1 MADLLVSDKSVF
13 GELTGE
19 QIDIVEP
26 ATGAVLGSTRLASPD
41 DVAEAVT
48 RSVVAQPKW
57 ADTAPA
63 ERAEVLLRAAQL
75 IHDHEDEFVRWG
87 IRECGG
93 IAGKTTHEVHSSRG
107 ELIAAA
113 GLATEPYG
121 QLLPAAGR
129 MSYGRRIPFGAV
141 GVITP
146 WNFPLVLAMRA
157 VAPALALGNSVL
169 LKPDHQS
176 SVYGGALVARLFE
189 EAGLPP
195 GLLEVLPGKADAGKA
210 LVADPRVPMISFTG
224 STRAGKIVAATA
236 AEHVKKVSLE
246 LGGNN
251 ATIVLADADPDQAS
265 SVGAWGSFL
274 HQGQICL
281 TTGRHL
287 VHRKIADDYLDRL
300 TARAAALR
308 VGDPA
313 EADTQ
318 IGPIIN
324 ATQLATVDRIVRAS
338 ADAGASIRTGGTY
351 QDLFYAPTV
360 LAGVTTSMPAFT
372 DEIFGPVAPVTIF
385 DTEEEAIALAN
396 STSYGLTA
404 SVITADPF
412 RGWKLAERLRA
423 GMVHVNDSTINDDP
437 SVPFGG
443 IGASGNGGRYGGQAN
458 WEEFT
463 QWQWVTVRDAPP
475 AYPF

>member
-1 MADLLVSDKSVF
+1 MLVSDQTVF
-13 GELTGE
+13 AGLTGD
-19 QIDIVEP
+19 QVDIVEP
-26 ATGAVLGSTRLASPD
+26 ATGAVLGQTRLANAD
-41 DVAEAVT
+41 DVAAAVT
-48 RSVVAQPKW
+48 RSVAAQPKW

-63 ERAEVLLRAAQL
+63 ERAEILLSAAQL

-87 IRECGG
+87 IRECGA
-93 IAGKTTHEVHSSRG
+93 IAGKTAHEVHSSRG

-113 GLATEPYG
+113 ALTTEPYG
-121 QLLPAAGR
+121 QLLPSAGR

-141 GVITP
+141 GVIAP
-146 WNFPLVLAMRA
+146 WNFPLVLSMRA
-157 VAPALALGNSVL
+157 VAPALALGNSVV
-169 LKPDHQS
+169 LKPDHQTP
-176 SVYGGALVARLFE
+176 VYGGALIARLFE
-189 EAGLPP
+189 EAGLPA
-195 GLLEVLPGKADAGKA
+195 GLLEVLPGRADAGQA

-251 ATIVLADADPDQAS
+251 ATIVLADADLDAAS

-287 VHRKIADDYLDRL
+287 VHRKVADEYLDRL
-300 TARAAALR
+300 AARAAKLK

-324 ATQLATVDRIVRAS
+324 ATQLANVDRIVRAS
-338 ADAGASIRTGGTY
+338 AEAGATIRAGGTHEN
-351 QDLFYAPTV
+351 LFYAPTV
-360 LAGVTTSMPAFT
+360 LADVTPEMPAFT
-372 DEIFGPVAPVTIF
+372 DEIFGPVAPVTVF
-385 DTEEEAIALAN
+385 DTDDEAVALAN
-396 STSYGLTA
+396 ATAYGLTA
-404 SVITADPF
+404 SVITAEPF

-423 GMVHVNDSTINDDP
+423 GMVHVNDTTVNDDP
-437 SVPFGG
+437 TVPFGG
-443 IGASGNGGRYGGQAN
+443 VGASGNGGRYGGQAN

-463 QWQWVTVRDAPP
+463 QWQWVTVRDTPP

>member
-1 MADLLVSDKSVF
+1 
-13 GELTGE
+13 
-19 QIDIVEP
+19 
-26 ATGAVLGSTRLASPD
+26 
-41 DVAEAVT
+41 
-48 RSVVAQPKW
+48 
-57 ADTAPA
+57 
-63 ERAEVLLRAAQL
+63 
-75 IHDHEDEFVRWG
+75 
-87 IRECGG
+87 
-93 IAGKTTHEVHSSRG
+93 VHSSRG

-113 GLATEPYG
+113 ALATEPYG

-169 LKPDHQS
+169 LKPDHQTP
-176 SVYGGALVARLFE
+176 VYGGALIARLLE
-189 EAGLPP
+189 EAGLPA
-195 GLLEVLPGKADAGKA
+195 GVLEVLPGKADAGHA

-251 ATIVLADADPDQAS
+251 ATIVLADADPEAAS

-287 VHRKIADDYLDRL
+287 VHRKIAGEYLDRL
-300 TARAAALR
+300 AARAARLK
-308 VGDPA
+308 VGDPTQ
-313 EADTQ
+313 DDVQ
-318 IGPIIN
+318 IGPVIN
-324 ATQLATVDRIVRAS
+324 ATQLANVDRIVRAS
-338 ADAGASIRTGGTY
+338 ADAGAVIRAGGTHEN
-351 QDLFYAPTV
+351 LFYAPTV
-360 LAGVTTSMPAFT
+360 LADVTPDMPAFT
-372 DEIFGPVAPVTIF
+372 DEIFGPVAPVTVF
-385 DTEEEAIALAN
+385 DSEDEAVALAN
-396 STSYGLTA
+396 ATAYGLTA
-404 SVITADPF
+404 SIITAEPF

-423 GMVHVNDSTINDDP
+423 GMVHVNDTTVNDDP
-437 SVPFGG
+437 SAPFGG
-443 IGASGNGGRYGGQAN
+443 VGASGNGGRYGGQAN

-463 QWQWVTVRDAPP
+463 QWQWVTVRDTPP

>member
-1 MADLLVSDKSVF
+1 MLVSDQTAF
-13 GELTGE
+13 AGLTGD
-19 QIDIVEP
+19 QVDIVEP
-26 ATGAVLGSTRLASPD
+26 ATGKVIGSTLLAGAE
-41 DVAEAVT
+41 DVAAAVT
-48 RSVVAQPKW
+48 RSVAAQPKW

-63 ERAEVLLRAAQL
+63 ERAEILLRAAQL
-75 IHDHEDEFVRWG
+75 IHDHEDEFVHWG
-87 IRECGG
+87 IRECGA
-93 IAGKTTHEVHSSRG
+93 IAGKTTHEVHSARG

-113 GLATEPYG
+113 ALATEPYG
-121 QLLPAAGR
+121 QLLPSTGR

-141 GVITP
+141 GVIAP

-169 LKPDHQS
+169 LKPDHQTPI
-176 SVYGGALVARLFE
+176 YGGLLIARLFE
-189 EAGLPP
+189 AAGLPA
-195 GLLEVLPGKADAGKA
+195 GLLEVLPGKADAGQA

-251 ATIVLADADPDQAS
+251 ATIVLADADLDAAS

-287 VHRKIADDYLDRL
+287 VQRKVADEYLDRL
-300 TARAAALR
+300 AARAARLK

-313 EADTQ
+313 DADTQ

-324 ATQLATVDRIVRAS
+324 ATQLANVDRIVRAS
-338 ADAGASIRTGGTY
+338 ASAGASVRAGGTHEN
-351 QDLFYAPTV
+351 LFYAPTV
-360 LAGVTTSMPAFT
+360 LADVTPEMPAFT
-372 DEIFGPVAPVTIF
+372 DEIFGPVAPVTVF
-385 DTEEEAIALAN
+385 DTEDEAVALAN
-396 STSYGLTA
+396 ATAYGLTA
-404 SVITADPF
+404 SVLTAEPF

-423 GMVHVNDSTINDDP
+423 GMVHVNDTTVNDDP
-437 SVPFGG
+437 TVPFGG
-443 IGASGNGGRYGGQAN
+443 VGASGNGGRYGGQAN

-463 QWQWVTVRDAPP
+463 QWQWVTVRDTPP